1 MEGLIQV
8 LRWSHIVLGFVGLAA
23 WWVPILSKKGGKRHM
38 LFGKVFAVCAF
49 AVGGSAM
56 LTPPLRIGRA
66 LAAGASI
73 TDNATNFGFLIF
85 LFYLGCATIALTHH
99 AIQAVRTRRD
109 PDSIRTPLYRALMV
123 LPAVGSAVVI
133 AWALFFWSSVSII
146 MLALSP
152 VGVLTTHGMYKYAYR
167 RPAEKMTWF
176 YEHMGALLGAGIAF
190 HTAFLVFGSRI
201 VLDLSI
207 LGQFNWVPWVAPG
220 VIGTVANSYWERYY
234 RRKFGELPAAGSE
247 AKASA

>member
-8 LRWSHIVLGFVGLAA
+8 LRWSHIALGFVGLAA
-23 WWVPILSKKGGKRHM
+23 WWVPILSKKGGKRHV

-49 AVGGSAM
+49 VVGGSAM

-66 LAAGASI
+66 LAAGSSI
-73 TDNATNFGFLIF
+73 ADNAINFGFLIF
-85 LFYLGCATIALTHH
+85 LFYLGCATIALTFH
-99 AIQAVRTRRD
+99 AIQAVRTRRE
-109 PDSIRTPLYRALMV
+109 PDTIRTPLYRTLMV

-133 AWALFFWSSVSII
+133 SWALFFWSGVSII

-152 VGVLTTHGMYKYAYR
+152 VGLLTTHGMYQYAYR
-167 RPAEKMTWF
+167 RPPEKMTWF

-190 HTAFLVFGSRI
+190 HTAFLVFGSRM

-220 VIGTVANSYWERYY
+220 VIGTVAGRYWERYY
-234 RRKFGELPAAGSE
+234 RRKFGDLPAARSE
-247 AKASA
+247 AEASA